1 MSTVSKSIEVD
12 VPASIA
18 FMELT
23 AFEALPRFM
32 PGVIAVT
39 QRGERHLSWRAHV
52 FGIERVWELEI
63 TEIAPEQRVAWSSLA
78 GPRNYGSVHLEP
90 RGADATRITM
100 EVHYDPTGVFEEI
113 TDYLGVL
120 DRWVERS
127 LECFKELMEQPS
139 STLGGLPPVEHL
151 VGH

>member
-18 FMELT
+18 FTEMT
-23 AFEALPRFM
+23 AFDALPRFM

-39 QRGERHLSWRAHV
+39 QRGERRLHWRAHV

-63 TEIAPEQRVAWSSLA
+63 IEVARDQRIAWSSVA
-78 GPRNYGSVHLEP
+78 GPRNHGVVNLEP
-90 RGADATRITM
+90 LSADVTRITM
-100 EVHYDPTGVFEEI
+100 EIHYDPTGVVEEL

-127 LECFKELMEQPS
+127 LGCFKELMEQPS